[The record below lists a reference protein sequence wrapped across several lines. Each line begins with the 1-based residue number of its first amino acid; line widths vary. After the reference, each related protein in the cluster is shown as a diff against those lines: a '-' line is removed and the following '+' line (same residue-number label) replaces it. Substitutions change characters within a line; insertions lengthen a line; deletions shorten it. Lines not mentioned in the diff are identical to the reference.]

1 MTVAVAGL
9 RTCPVGVRESEEWE
23 SREPAWRLLQRCR
36 THEAYHATPRSD
48 PHAASGKKVVRK
60 IKARLQQRIE
70 GEHEKAKQSKQHSHE
85 EGPMTTFQKHWI
97 TSGAAVFTKHGPQVT
112 LLSPSQDREP
122 PLSGGVHIRT
132 VAAMEPAAGKRD

>member
-1 MTVAVAGL
+1 MVLHAVTLHEIFRA
-9 RTCPVGVRESEEWE
+9 
-23 SREPAWRLLQRCR
+23 RCR

-70 GEHEKAKQSKQHSHE
+70 GEHEKAKQAKQHSHE
-85 EGPMTTFQKHWI
+85 EGPMATFQKHWI
-97 TSGAAVFTKHGPQVT
+97 TPGAAVFTKHGPQVT

-122 PLSGGVHIRT
+122 PLSGGVHICT